1 MADVTNKRVVITGG
15 ASGIGAASARLL
27 AERGAQVVISDVNA
41 EAGQA
46 LLAEIN
52 ASGATCFF
60 HQADVSDVDQVL
72 ALVSFSNK
80 AMGGIDVM
88 INNAGVDHKPAPLTD
103 IPQADFDRNIAIN
116 LTGVWFCMRS
126 AIPVMLAQGAGQI
139 INVASVAGLRSTP
152 LLGAYGASKHGVIGL
167 TKAAAVEYAKANIRV
182 NAVCPSFVDTP
193 MVQNTLRNLD
203 ERAQKAT
210 IRANPMKRLG
220 KVEEIAYAIAWLS
233 SDESSFMTGHNVVLD
248 GGMLA

>member
-1 MADVTNKRVVITGG
+1 MANVTDKRIVVTGG
-15 ASGIGAASARLL
+15 ASGIGAASSRLL
-27 AERGAQVVISDVNA
+27 AERGAKVVVSDINV
-41 EAGQA
+41 EAGTA
-46 LLAEIN
+46 LVAEIN
-52 ASGATCFF
+52 ATGATSYFIKT
-60 HQADVSDVDQVL
+60 DVSDAGQVSN
-72 ALVSFSNK
+72 LVSFAVDS
-80 AMGGIDVM
+80 MGGVDVM
-88 INNAGVDHKPAPLTD
+88 INNAGVDHTPAPMTD

-126 AIPVMLAQGAGQI
+126 IIPHMQQQGAGQI

-167 TKAAAVEYAKANIRV
+167 TKAAAVEYARANIRV
-182 NAVCPSFVDTP
+182 NAICPSFVDTP
-193 MVQNTLRNLD
+193 MVQNTLKGLN
-203 ERAQKAT
+203 ERAQQAT

>member
-1 MADVTNKRVVITGG
+1 MADVTEKCIVVTGG

-27 AERGAQVVISDVNA
+27 AERGAKVVVSDVNVNA
-41 EAGQA
+41 GEA
-46 LLAEIN
+46 LVSELN

-60 HQADVSDVDQVL
+60 HKTDVSDSEQVNE
-72 ALVSFSNK
+72 LVQFSVS
-80 AMGGIDVM
+80 AMGRVDVM

-126 AIPVMLAQGAGQI
+126 AIPVMLNQGAGQI

-167 TKAAAVEYAKANIRV
+167 TKAAAVEYARANIRV
-182 NAVCPSFVDTP
+182 NAICPSFVDTP
-193 MVQNTLRNLD
+193 MVQNTLKGLD

-233 SDESSFMTGHNVVLD
+233 SDESSFMTGQNVVLD